1 MPNPKVVILCLE
13 NRSFDEYFGTFP
25 GAIGFYDPDAGDVFS
40 QPGLTS
46 DGSDLQPFRMSSF
59 STSSQWSPP
68 MNHSW
73 WPFVQEWNY
82 GAMNGF
88 STQAPAAD
96 SAVTLPDGT
105 GYASG
110 ACVMGY
116 YAANDIAYRWSL
128 AQSFLRHLLHLPD
141 GGHRAEPDDADVRH
155 GDRSEPVRAAAAPV
169 ADLRHGS
176 G

>member
-82 GAMNGF
+82 GAMNG
-88 STQAPAAD
+88 
-96 SAVTLPDGT
+96 
-105 GYASG
+105 
-110 ACVMGY
+110 
-116 YAANDIAYRWSL
+116 
-128 AQSFLRHLLHLPD
+128 
-141 GGHRAEPDDADVRH
+141 
-155 GDRSEPVRAAAAPV
+155 
-169 ADLRHGS
+169 
-176 G
+176 